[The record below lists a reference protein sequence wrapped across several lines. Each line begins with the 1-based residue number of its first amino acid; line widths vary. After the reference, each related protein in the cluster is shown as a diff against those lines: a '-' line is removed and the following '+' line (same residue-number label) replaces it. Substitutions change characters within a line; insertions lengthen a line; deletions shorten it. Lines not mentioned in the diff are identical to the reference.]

1 MKSFKFIRSY
11 RFKINTSKSKPK
23 NNKKE
28 LNKNFNLSYSS
39 NFQKKLITIYKIN
52 PEKITKT
59 LDFIFKENERKERE
73 KMKITNKSKKEEVNK
88 YKLYI
93 YII

>member
-28 LNKNFNLSYSS
+28 LNKNFIYHIHQISK
-39 NFQKKLITIYKIN
+39 KKLITIYKIN
-52 PEKITKT
+52 PEKITKI